1 MANTF
6 STSSYVPDDARITL
20 DSLNFLASQPGLALR
35 TAVLALLTQ
44 DGTPHDPSVSDVAR
58 LRKSFPTDAV
68 HAALTLAKL
77 QENAHLK
84 FPDLPQDAWLWCV
97 PEALE
102 QATAQPV
109 AHYKARRF
117 LAAGAT
123 GIADL
128 CSGIGGDAFSLA
140 LIAPTLAV
148 DLSPVRLRCL
158 ELNTAQLSPPL
169 PHTLETRAADIRTLL
184 ESSTVLPPT
193 SFIHID
199 PARRSAGNR
208 FVEWADLLPG
218 PDILLALIER
228 FPAVAIKLSP
238 AADFATFPPG
248 HVELISHRRSVVQ
261 AVLYTGRFLDTL
273 HPNHRTATVLSTAYP
288 QSERSIGVSE
298 CGSIGVDT
306 PIPRHSHT
314 PTPPHPPYSLTALPS
329 PIEQLTPTP
338 QSFIYEL
345 DGAITRAQLS
355 QAFLTQNNLQP
366 LTADGCY
373 LTADFPLQHLALQ
386 SFSVIAT
393 VPYSEKR
400 VAEALRHHAPPNGPT
415 GPIEVK
421 TRGMGAGGLDTDAL
435 QKLWTKL
442 SPSALTVL
450 IYRSSTGDRLATL
463 AKRVAPRARYELSV
477 MG

>member
-20 DSLNFLASQPGLALR
+20 DSLNFLAGQQGLALR
-35 TAVLALLTQ
+35 AAVLALLTQ
-44 DGTPHDPSVSDVAR
+44 DGAPHEPSVSDVSR

-77 QENAHLK
+77 QEKAHLK
-84 FPDLPQDAWLWCV
+84 FPELPKEAWLWCV

-109 AHYKARRF
+109 AHYKAGRF
-117 LAAGAT
+117 RAAGAT

-140 LIAPTLAV
+140 QVAPTLAV

-158 ELNTAQLSPPL
+158 ELNAAQISPSL
-169 PHTLETRAADIRTLL
+169 PHGLETRAADIRRLL
-184 ESSTVLPPT
+184 ESSTALPPT

-273 HPNHRTATVLSTAYP
+273 PPNHRTATVLSTTYP
-288 QSERSIGVSE
+288 QGEKSIGVSGY
-298 CGSIGVDT
+298 GSIGVGAT
-306 PIPRHSHT
+306 PPSHSDT
-314 PTPPHPPYSLTALPS
+314 PTPPHPDTTTYSLTAVPA

-345 DGAITRAQLS
+345 DGAITRAQLA
-355 QAFLTQNNLQP
+355 QAFITQNDLQP

-400 VAEALRHHAPPNGPT
+400 VAEALRHHAPQSGPT

-442 SPSALTVL
+442 SPTALTVL

-463 AKRVAPRARYELSV
+463 AKRF
-477 MG
+477 